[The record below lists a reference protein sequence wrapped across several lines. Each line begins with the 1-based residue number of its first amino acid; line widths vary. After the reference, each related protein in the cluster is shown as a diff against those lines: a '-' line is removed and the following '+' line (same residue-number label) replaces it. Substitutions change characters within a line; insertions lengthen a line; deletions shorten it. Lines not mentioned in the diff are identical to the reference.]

1 MTRGGARPTKTR
13 RDVHLWWAQA
23 AHDLETAEHNLA
35 GERYDAAIFYCEQA
49 VEKALKALTIHTKR
63 LSPGPTHSLVALGRL
78 CRVPKK
84 FSTFLRTLTSEYFLS
99 RYPDAAGE
107 VPYTLYDGTEAREYL
122 KMGKELLQWVAKQLP
137 RSSAD

>member
-1 MTRGGARPTKTR
+1 MTRTGSRSDKSR
-13 RDVHLWWAQA
+13 RDIRLWWKQA
-23 AHDLETAEHNLA
+23 AHDLGTAEHNLT

-63 LSPGPTHSLVALGRL
+63 LSPGPTHPLIALGRL
-78 CRVPKK
+78 CRVPKQ
-84 FSTFLRTLTSEYFLS
+84 FSMFLRALTSEYFLS

-122 KMGKELLQWVAKQLP
+122 RTSKELLQWVAKQLP
-137 RSSAD
+137 RSSEG

>member
-1 MTRGGARPTKTR
+1 MRACTRPPKPPGDIR
-13 RDVHLWWAQA
+13 LWWKQA
-23 AHDLETAEHNLA
+23 AHDLGTAEHNLT

-63 LSPGPTHSLVALGRL
+63 LSPGPTHSLIALGRL

-84 FSTFLRTLTSEYFLS
+84 FSSFLRTLTSEYFLS

-122 KMGKELLQWVAKQLP
+122 RTSKELLQWVAKQLP
-137 RSSAD
+137 RSSEG

>member
-1 MTRGGARPTKTR
+1 MTKTGPRPDMVR
-13 RDVHLWWAQA
+13 RDVRLWWQQA
-23 AHDLETAEHNLA
+23 RHDLGTAEHNLT
-35 GERYDAAIFYCEQA
+35 GGRHDAAIFYCEQA

-63 LSPGPTHSLVALGRL
+63 LSPGPTHSLIALGRQ

-84 FSTFLRTLTSEYFLS
+84 FSAFLRTLTSEYFLS

-122 KMGKELLQWVAKQLP
+122 KTTKELLQWVAKQLP
-137 RSSAD
+137 KLSED